1 MVTPPPV
8 GPHLR
13 VFDGTDRTR
22 RDTRR
27 VLKELGAGIHQVAR
41 RMRHLLIE
49 PRRPGA
55 HQQLSA
61 ARTRHGHVGQATLLT
76 LRVLP
81 EGSTV
86 LALQPLLE
94 GSRRILCPLNVEL
107 KRRQI
112 CSIPS
117 QRMRQRAGVGHPCLV
132 RGRIIRPRSALALV
146 QGERAIGQPKH
157 HNPIPF
163 KALRAVDGQDLHGVR
178 VRFAQRCIQPILA
191 FLCHIQIRQER
202 PEGRTRG
209 FLLVGRSDRN
219 ELIERRT
226 PTHRQRIRDHI
237 VQGAHDEDRPLDLL
251 GNGTPHTLANLPQ
264 AFTKQPHAAHGLLA
278 DRGPPLGRPPG
289 LRRGIHRIQKDR
301 LMRVNTLLTC
311 QETCPVAQRH
321 QVGCTQVNAS
331 QQASQPRGCLHVVCQ
346 FQGGAHILHGRL
358 IEQTTQA
365 HDLRRDPSLTQGI
378 VDQRKVPTLP
388 AQHGDAA
395 PLAVLNRLRAHPLHE
410 IDHRAERLIVILR
423 ESNVDGSGPRPTP
436 GNQDGGLRLELL
448 LAHLE
453 GGHLPQGCRHPVR
466 SLQDRHIVAPRGRQ
480 RERLSFF
487 GRARLETIQEGLQG
501 RGRGSPPAVNRLIRV
516 SHCGDRMICEEH

>member
-1 MVTPPPV
+1 M
-8 GPHLR
+8 LE
-13 VFDGTDRTR
+13 
-22 RDTRR
+22 
-27 VLKELGAGIHQVAR
+27 ELGTGIHQIAR

-49 PRRPGA
+49 PRHPGA

-76 LRVLP
+76 LRVFP

-86 LALQPLLE
+86 LALQPLFE

-163 KALRAVDGQDLHGVR
+163 KALRAVDGQDLHGIR
-178 VRFAQRCIQPILA
+178 VRLAQRSIQPVLT
-191 FLCHIQIRQER
+191 FLRHVQIRQER
-202 PEGRTRG
+202 PEGRTRSL
-209 FLLVGRSDRN
+209 LLVGCSHRN

-226 PTHRQRIRDHI
+226 PAHRQRIRDHV
-237 VQGAHDEDRPLDLL
+237 VQGAHDEDHALDLL
-251 GNGTPHTLANLPQ
+251 GNGTPHALANLPQ
-264 AFTKQPHAAHGLLA
+264 TFTKQPHAAHGLLA
-278 DRGPPLGRPPG
+278 DRGPALGRPPG
-289 LRRGIHRIQKDR
+289 RR
-301 LMRVNTLLTC
+301 RVIDSVQEHCLVRAGPLLTC
-311 QETCPVAQRH
+311 QETRPVTQRH
-321 QVGCTQVNAS
+321 QVGRTQVNAS
-331 QQASQPRGCLHVVCQ
+331 QQTSQPRGCLHVVCQ

-358 IEQTTQA
+358 IEQTAQA

-453 GGHLPQGCRHPVR
+453 GGHLTQGRRHPVR
-466 SLQDRHIVAPRGRQ
+466 SVQDRHVVSPGSRQ
-480 RERLSFF
+480 GERLSLFRCA
-487 GRARLETIQEGLQG
+487 GLETLQERLQG

>member
-13 VFDGTDRTR
+13 VFDGTDRAR
-22 RDTRR
+22 RGARR
-27 VLKELGAGIHQVAR
+27 VLEELGTGIHQIAR

-61 ARTRHGHVGQATLLT
+61 ARTCHGHVGQATLLT
-76 LRVLP
+76 LRVLT

-132 RGRIIRPRSALALV
+132 RGRIIRPWPALALV

-178 VRFAQRCIQPILA
+178 VRLAQRSIQPILT
-191 FLCHIQIRQER
+191 FLRHVQIRQER
-202 PEGRTRG
+202 PEGRTRSL
-209 FLLVGRSDRN
+209 LLVGCSHRN

-226 PTHRQRIRDHI
+226 PTHRQRIRDHV

-251 GNGTPHTLANLPQ
+251 GDRTPHPLTDLTQ
-264 AFTKQPHAAHGLLA
+264 ALSQQAHAAHRLLA
-278 DRGPPLGRPPG
+278 DRRMSLGRPPG
-289 LRRGIHRIQKDR
+289 LRRGIHCIQENR

-311 QETCPVAQRH
+311 LETRPVTQRH
-321 QVGCTQVNAS
+321 QVGRTQVNAS
-331 QQASQPRGCLHVVCQ
+331 QQACQPRGCLHVVCQ
-346 FQGGAHILHGRL
+346 FQGGTHILHGRL

-365 HDLRRDPSLTQGI
+365 HDFRRDPGLTQGI
-378 VDQRKVPTLP
+378 VNQRKVPTLP

-410 IDHRAERLIVILR
+410 IDHRAERLVVILR
-423 ESNVDGSGPRPTP
+423 ESNVNGSGPRPTP

-453 GGHLPQGCRHPVR
+453 GGHLTQGRRHPVR
-466 SLQDRHIVAPRGRQ
+466 SVQDRHVVSPGGRQ
-480 RERLSFF
+480 GEGLTLLRLTC
-487 GRARLETIQEGLQG
+487 LEPIQEGLKG
-501 RGRGSPPAVNRLIRV
+501 RGRGTPPAVNRLIRV